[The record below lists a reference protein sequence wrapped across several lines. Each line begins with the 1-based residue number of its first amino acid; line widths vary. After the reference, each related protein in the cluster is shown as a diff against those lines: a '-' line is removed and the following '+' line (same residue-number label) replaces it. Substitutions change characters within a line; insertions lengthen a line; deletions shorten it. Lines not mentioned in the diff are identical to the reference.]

1 MDIEEDWSNIV
12 LDLADVDP
20 VWDQVSDS
28 ERKKVY
34 RLYLLCLQV
43 RMCSE
48 VYPRVYLVHV
58 CLGPCRR
65 L

>member
-20 VWDQVSDS
+20 VWDHVSDS

-34 RLYLLCLQV
+34 TCRVYLLCLQV
-43 RMCSE
+43 RMRSE
-48 VYPRVYLVHV
+48 VYPRVY
-58 CLGPCRR
+58 PSTCRR